1 MLQKT
6 ISFIFSSIV
15 ILFREILY
23 RHITSYMQRSG
34 FVLYAAH
41 TSAASFTDTTY
52 AISANL
58 PATYDA
64 AGYAAT
70 TITYTTIGRVESFPE
85 IGAEREIKKFIPI
98 SGPIEFSKGVAEYGT
113 GPMVVADVPADAGQ
127 VILKAADAS
136 QNHYSMKVTYPDGEI
151 HYLDVLV
158 SGWKL
163 TQAGSGEFMKRT
175 ATLNFCKAP
184 VIVAAT

>member
-1 MLQKT
+1 M
-6 ISFIFSSIV
+6 
-15 ILFREILY
+15 
-23 RHITSYMQRSG
+23 
-34 FVLYAAH
+34 AAH
-41 TSAASFTDTTY
+41 SAAASFTDTIY
-52 AISANL
+52 AISASL

-70 TITYTTIGRVESFPE
+70 TITYTTIGKVESFPE
-85 IGAEREIKKFIPI
+85 MGSEREIKKFIPI
-98 SGPIEFSKGVAEYGT
+98 TGAIEYSKGVAEYGS

-127 VILKAADAS
+127 VIVKAADAS
-136 QNHYSMKVTYPDGEI
+136 ANHYSMKVTYPDGEV

-163 TQAGSGEFMKRT
+163 TQAQSGEFMKRT

-184 VIVAAT
+184 VIVAAS